1 MPHRSNRKIRP
12 VRIVGSGADWE
23 NGLSTVF
30 VELEFQQANP
40 EQRLVGLM
48 YNYGF
53 GDLEFIRAITR
64 GGAHTVRRS
73 RRMIE
78 ASRHNNFYIGCI
90 LAGRARLTQGEH
102 HADLGM
108 GDLAILDSTREY
120 AIEVPLGFDALWVKV
135 PRYRLEGRLV
145 STNEVMAERIDGSS
159 GTGLLASN
167 LLRTALQQ
175 AGAISANQANK
186 VANAILDIVA
196 MSLEDHFKSD
206 YVPKKYAK
214 SLLRRIQ
221 EYIDLQLENEDLSL
235 ESVAEAHSMSVRY
248 LNKIFQREGV
258 STAKWIRMR
267 RLERCRADLEDSAKR
282 QMSISEIG
290 YANGFGNISSFNR
303 AFKERFGISPKGFRN
318 G

>member
-1 MPHRSNRKIRP
+1 MPHRSDRKIRP
-12 VRIVGSGADWE
+12 LRISGGATDWE
-23 NGLSTVF
+23 TGLSTVF
-30 VELEFQQANP
+30 VELEFQQADP
-40 EQRLVGLM
+40 DQRLVGLM
-48 YNYGF
+48 YNYLF
-53 GDLEFIRAITR
+53 GDLVFTRALTR

-90 LAGRARLTQGEH
+90 LAGRATLTQGEH
-102 HADLGM
+102 SAELGS
-108 GDLAILDSTREY
+108 GDLAILDSTQEY
-120 AIEVPLGFDALWVKV
+120 AIEVPQGFDALWVKV

-145 STNEVMAERIDGSS
+145 SINEVMAERIIGTS
-159 GTGLLASN
+159 GTGLLAST

-175 AGAISANQANK
+175 AGTISANQANK
-186 VANAILDIVA
+186 VANSILDIVA
-196 MSLEDHFKSD
+196 MSLEDHFRSD
-206 YVPKKYAK
+206 YVPRNYGK

-221 EYIDLQLENEDLSL
+221 EYIDLHLDNEDLSL

-267 RLERCRADLEDSAKR
+267 RLERSRADLEDSAKR

-303 AFKERFGISPKGFRN
+303 AFKDRFGISPKGFRN
-318 G
+318 N